1 MKYIQLV
8 ENTQQITAQ
17 FGELG
22 TNGKPRKVL
31 FFALTTDGVIEAMV
45 INDDGELQPASE
57 LENYIGLKSP
67 M

>member
-8 ENTQQITAQ
+8 ENTHEITAQ
-17 FGELG
+17 FGEKG
-22 TNGKPRKVL
+22 INGKPRKVL
-31 FFALTTDGVIEAMV
+31 FFALTMDGEIAAMV